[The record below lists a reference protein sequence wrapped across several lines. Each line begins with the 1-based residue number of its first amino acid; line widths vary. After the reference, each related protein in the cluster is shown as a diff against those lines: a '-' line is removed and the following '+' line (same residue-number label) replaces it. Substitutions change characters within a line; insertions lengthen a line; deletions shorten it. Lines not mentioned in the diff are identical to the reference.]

1 MFIDSIPPFAKKS
14 TDSYSPICTFEESI
28 FFQTMIEFCYLHHM
42 TNSPQ
47 IIQSDQYK
55 KWIQLGHLLFWVL
68 FGGIMLI
75 IYSGFVGGYLKA
87 LAPTLVNL
95 TGLII
100 LTYVHLWYL
109 LPQFFDKKN
118 YLVYGVLV
126 FILLL
131 LTTLFR
137 FIVGW
142 EIVRI
147 LGWELADKFTPDYF
161 VGMIVTGLFLVLITI
176 PLRLIE
182 NYFKKEELEQ
192 ELKTQQLEAELRFLK
207 AQVNPHFLFNA
218 LNNIYSLSFTNSSQ
232 TPEMIL
238 KLSDMMSYMLYDCKT
253 EKVKLTNEINYLHN
267 FIALQ
272 QLKKEGELNIEFLTK
287 GDFSGIHITPMLFI
301 PFFENAFKHGNL
313 EDIQDGWLKSEM
325 KVESGKLFFS
335 IKNTTQK
342 EKPKSEKGGVGLEN
356 VRARLNLLYPN
367 RHKLEV
373 GKKEGIFEVEIEV
386 QL

>member
-1 MFIDSIPPFAKKS
+1 
-14 TDSYSPICTFEESI
+14 
-28 FFQTMIEFCYLHHM
+28 M

-87 LAPTLVNL
+87 LAPTLVNIA
-95 TGLII
+95 GLII

-109 LPQFFDKKN
+109 LPQFFNKKN

-126 FILLL
+126 FVLLL

-142 EIVRI
+142 ELVRI
-147 LGWELADKFTPDYF
+147 LGWEMSREFTPNYF
-161 VGMIVTGLFLVLITI
+161 VGMMVTGLFIILITI

-253 EKVKLTNEINYLHN
+253 EKVKLTSEINYLRN

-272 QLKKEGELNIEFLTK
+272 QLKKDGELNVEFLTK
-287 GDFSGIHITPMLFI
+287 GEFSNINITPMLFI

-313 EDIQDGWLKSEM
+313 EDTKNGWLQSEM
-325 KVESGKLFFS
+325 KVENGKLFFS
-335 IKNTTQK
+335 IKNTTPRDK
-342 EKPKSEKGGVGLEN
+342 LKREKGGVGLEN
-356 VRARLNLLYPN
+356 VRERLNLLYPE
-367 RHKLEV
+367 RHKLKIE
-373 GKKEGIFEVEIEV
+373 KKENVFNVELEI

>member
-1 MFIDSIPPFAKKS
+1 
-14 TDSYSPICTFEESI
+14 
-28 FFQTMIEFCYLHHM
+28 MIELSYLHHM

-87 LAPTLVNL
+87 LAPTLVNIA
-95 TGLII
+95 GLII

-109 LPQFFDKKN
+109 LPQFFNKKN

-126 FILLL
+126 FVLLL

-142 EIVRI
+142 ELVRI
-147 LGWELADKFTPDYF
+147 LGWEMSREFTPNYF
-161 VGMIVTGLFLVLITI
+161 VGMMVTGLFIILITI

-253 EKVKLTNEINYLHN
+253 EKVNLTSEINYLRN

-272 QLKKEGELNIEFLTK
+272 QLKKDGELNVEFLTK
-287 GDFSGIHITPMLFI
+287 GEFSNINITPMLFI

-313 EDIQDGWLKSEM
+313 EDTKNGWLQSEM
-325 KVESGKLFFS
+325 KVANGKLFFS
-335 IKNTTQK
+335 IKNTTPRDK
-342 EKPKSEKGGVGLEN
+342 LKREKGGVGLEN
-356 VRARLNLLYPN
+356 VRERLNLLYPE
-367 RHKLEV
+367 RHKLKIE
-373 GKKEGIFEVEIEV
+373 KKENVFNVELEI

>member
-1 MFIDSIPPFAKKS
+1 MS
-14 TDSYSPICTFEESI
+14 ELL
-28 FFQTMIEFCYLHHM
+28 YLQHM

-47 IIQSDQYK
+47 IIQSEKYK

-75 IYSGFVGGYLKA
+75 VFNGFVGGYLNA

-95 TGLII
+95 TGLMI

-109 LPQFFDKKN
+109 LPQFFHKKK
-118 YLVYGVLV
+118 YVAYGISV
-126 FILLL
+126 FVILL

-147 LGWELADKFTPDYF
+147 LGWEMSNEFTPNYF
-161 VGMIVTGLFLVLITI
+161 VGMMVTGLFIILITL

-182 NYFKKEELEQ
+182 NYFKKEELEK

-253 EKVKLTNEINYLHN
+253 EQVKLTNEINYLHN

-272 QLKKEGELNIEFLTK
+272 QLKKEGELNVQFLTR
-287 GDFSGIHITPMLFI
+287 GDFSGIQITPMLFI
-301 PFFENAFKHGNL
+301 PFFENAFKHGNM
-313 EDIQDGWLKSEM
+313 EDTQKGWLKSEM
-325 KVESGKLFFS
+325 KIENGKLFFR
-335 IKNTTQK
+335 IKNTIQR
-342 EKPKSEKGGVGLEN
+342 EKSKSEKGGVGLEN
-356 VRARLNLLYPN
+356 VRARLTLLYPD
-367 RHKLEV
+367 RHKLKVEKMGNV
-373 GKKEGIFEVEIEV
+373 FNVEIEIR
-386 QL
+386 L